1 MRAGTADVLTKSLPK
16 ILLNDSVAMPD
27 TLNFEVRH
35 YNPRV
40 LRKALKYLDLKAP
53 ESHIKSLYS
62 PSTKV
67 CKHDMLSYAAPCCI
81 YALLVQPYAMLCTY
95 QDTSFYVLR
104 FESTHKR
111 ITKALAEK
119 YTCVL
124 KGDEPPPDA
133 NEQTGDSLE
142 NLKRVMQLCG
152 ALHWVCA
159 APSPG
164 LVFKCDLNP
173 GLLSCTCKSSRAT
186 TMCAHIIAVT
196 ALYIPSTYSAD
207 YLRDLLKKLCKKGKK
222 KAHRPRNALG
232 GQYMQPEGMCL
243 IYVLNLLTYAC
254 LCGHTLCYA

>member
-1 MRAGTADVLTKSLPK
+1 MICFPMLLHAVYMPCLCSPMQCYVHIRTLVSTCCASRARTRGSLK
-16 ILLNDSVAMPD
+16 
-27 TLNFEVRH
+27 R
-35 YNPRV
+35 
-40 LRKALKYLDLKAP
+40 LRKNTLA
-53 ESHIKSLYS
+53 SS
-62 PSTKV
+62 KV
-67 CKHDMLSYAAPCCI
+67 MN
-81 YALLVQPYAMLCTY
+81 
-95 QDTSFYVLR
+95 
-104 FESTHKR
+104 
-111 ITKALAEK
+111 
-119 YTCVL
+119 
-124 KGDEPPPDA
+124 PPDA